1 MTAKSKFSEE
11 FRRVL
16 EERGLSMTKLSTM
29 SGISVGQLCNL
40 KEGVCEPTAQTIYK
54 LSSALNCSYDA
65 LFKSSTIQK

>member
-11 FRRVL
+11 FKRL
-16 EERGLSMTKLSTM
+16 FEESGLTLKELSNK
-29 SGISVGQLCNL
+29 SDISIGQLCNL